1 MIRIISEKDSQKS
14 KIRKARRGENIKKRL
29 LAFLVTVFTLICMAL
44 PAYAEETEATTPSPR
59 RLDVQLVQVSLRD
72 SGNTVHQNNLYD
84 GSSFFLNL
92 TWNATETV
100 HTGDYFDILVPES
113 VDMSSDKL
121 DRTFPIIDSDTG
133 DVIGEGTLHPNGNE
147 GGKISVVFNE
157 QANNRSNLSGNIYL

>member
-1 MIRIISEKDSQKS
+1 M
-14 KIRKARRGENIKKRL
+14 KKRL
-29 LAFLVTVFTLICMAL
+29 LAFLVTAFTLICMAL
-44 PAYAEETEATTPSPR
+44 PAYAEEAEATTPSPR

-84 GSSFFLNL
+84 GSSFFLNM

-157 QANNRSNLSGNIYL
+157 QANNRSNLSGNIYLWVPFKTMPCLWNFAS

>member
-1 MIRIISEKDSQKS
+1 M
-14 KIRKARRGENIKKRL
+14 KKRL

-44 PAYAEETEATTPSPR
+44 PAYAEEGTATPPSPR

-84 GSSFFLNL
+84 GSSFFLNM
-92 TWNATETV
+92 TWDATETV

-121 DRTFPIIDSDTG
+121 DLMARGRHKVRTY
-133 DVIGEGTLHPNGNE
+133 L
-147 GGKISVVFNE
+147 
-157 QANNRSNLSGNIYL
+157 NNVQKEYNSGYEELTDIKLSNKTELFDKWDWKYC

>member
-1 MIRIISEKDSQKS
+1 M
-14 KIRKARRGENIKKRL
+14 KKRL
-29 LAFLVTVFTLICMAL
+29 LAFLVTVFTLICMTL
-44 PAYAEETEATTPSPR
+44 PAYAEEGAGTTPSPR

-72 SGNTVHQNNLYD
+72 SGNAVHQNNLYD

-121 DRTFPIIDSDTG
+121 DRTFPSSDAF
-133 DVIGEGTLHPNGNE
+133 IC
-147 GGKISVVFNE
+147 
-157 QANNRSNLSGNIYL
+157 